1 MKDHI
6 LAIDLIF
13 HNSKIGK
20 TYNIGGNNEI
30 SNNEIAKILIKKIDK
45 KLERK
50 PNESMKLIKYVDDRL
65 GHDKRYAI
73 DSSKIKNEL
82 GWEPEYNFNK
92 GIDKTIDW
100 YINKLT

>member
-1 MKDHI
+1 MEK
-6 LAIDLIF
+6 
-13 HNSKIGK
+13 
-20 TYNIGGNNEI
+20 NI
-30 SNNEIAKILIKKIDK
+30 KR
-45 KLERK
+45 KLD
-50 PNESMKLIKYVDDRL
+50 ESIQLIKYVDDRL

-82 GWEPEYNFNK
+82 GWEPKYTFDR